1 MQSIS
6 RTKRIQFSNPELLKQ
21 IQLSRDIYIYMLLFY
36 CYNHFMK
43 FGSLICF
50 DGIMIICCN
59 FLHQKIDKMATFF
72 NLRMVFML
80 HLKRGKNVLIKFM
93 YGIHIVII

>member
-1 MQSIS
+1 
-6 RTKRIQFSNPELLKQ
+6 
-21 IQLSRDIYIYMLLFY
+21 
-36 CYNHFMK
+36 
-43 FGSLICF
+43 
-50 DGIMIICCN
+50 MIICCN

-93 YGIHIVII
+93 YGIHIVIIKEIYQLGNDKMLTSQW